1 MSYNSSEGAV
11 RLLEKNQNK
20 INWFALSFNSS
31 EDLQFVEN
39 NLDKIYWQYLSQN
52 ISQRA
57 IRLLEKYPNEIK
69 KNQDKINWRFLYGN
83 PNIFKYD
90 YNKMKLNCMLFKE
103 ELIKNRFH
111 PRNLSKFKDWKINGF

>member
-1 MSYNSSEGAV
+1 
-11 RLLEKNQNK
+11 
-20 INWFALSFNSS
+20 LSFNSS
-31 EDLQFVEN
+31 EGLQFVEN

-52 ISQRA
+52 ISERA

-103 ELIKNRFH
+103 KLIKNRYH